1 MSQPSSRTKLSRHEN
16 PGGGARGSVL
26 ILLDDRQWSYLQR
39 RYRLTPRELQIADLV
54 CRGLRHVSI
63 AKDLNIRPETVKTH
77 VRNIYRKVQVRSK
90 ITMLLRFMAEANE
103 LADGSSKRHSSQL
116 LD

>member
-1 MSQPSSRTKLSRHEN
+1 MKPNRRANTGH
-16 PGGGARGSVL
+16 GARDAVL
-26 ILLDDRQWSYLQR
+26 VLLDDRQWSYLQR

-103 LADGSSKRHSSQL
+103 LPDTSSVHPSSQL